1 MGYYNSKPSMKKRE
15 DILEVYKYLADL
27 NRKGK
32 DYKPAIVDIGRGQV
46 MMGDLATLAGVD
58 ENDISNNTNTKEEN
72 NHD

>member
-1 MGYYNSKPSMKKRE
+1 MGDYKKKSYYNPKPSMKKRE
-15 DILEVYKYLADL
+15 DILEAYKYLADL

-46 MMGDLATLAGVD
+46 MMGDLATLAGID
-58 ENDISNNTNTKEEN
+58 ENTKEEN

>member
-1 MGYYNSKPSMKKRE
+1 MGDYKKGYYNPKSSMKKRE
-15 DILEVYKYLADL
+15 DILEAYKYLADL

-58 ENDISNNTNTKEEN
+58 ENTKEEN
-72 NHD
+72 NND